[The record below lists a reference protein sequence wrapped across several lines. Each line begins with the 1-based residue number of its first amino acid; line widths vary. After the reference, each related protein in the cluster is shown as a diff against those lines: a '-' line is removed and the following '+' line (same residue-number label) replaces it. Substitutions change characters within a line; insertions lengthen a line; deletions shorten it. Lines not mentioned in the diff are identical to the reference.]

1 MSPQIESM
9 YRLLST
15 TLASSGLAGRLFRAA
30 RGHTEVLGRNQAQG
44 SAYATPSCSWRCE
57 SYARL
62 MDWQGGDIRELE
74 PRALPANFKV
84 FGCRVIV
91 PSVVTGG

>member
-30 RGHTEVLGRNQAQG
+30 REYTEVLGRNQAQV
-44 SAYATPSCSWRCE
+44 SAYAIPSCSLRCK

-62 MDWQGGDIRELE
+62 MDWKGGDIRELE
-74 PRALPANFKV
+74 PSALPANFKV
-84 FGCRVIV
+84 FGWRMIV